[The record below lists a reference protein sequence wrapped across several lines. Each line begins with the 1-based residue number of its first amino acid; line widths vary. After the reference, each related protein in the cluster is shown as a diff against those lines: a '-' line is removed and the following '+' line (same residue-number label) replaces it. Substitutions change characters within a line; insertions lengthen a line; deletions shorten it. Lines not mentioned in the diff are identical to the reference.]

1 MTTLSQAF
9 APGDLNFDLAS
20 AQNWQRGISTQRDS
34 QDNRNN
40 QQAIQDQIYG
50 QQTNDKTK
58 KKKKNGREKGES
70 KQQKQQVKYLCIL
83 MRQNEWFDFDEK
95 MSTKETEEQNKKE
108 ECALG
113 TEI

>member
-58 KKKKNGREKGES
+58 KKKNEREKGES
-70 KQQKQQVKYLCIL
+70 KQQKQQVKYLCIF